1 MGPDHSFTV
10 YFLFNSRICI
20 DFPKY
25 LAGHNPENLCNIA
38 L

>member
-1 MGPDHSFTV
+1 MGPDYSVTV
-10 YFLFNSRICI
+10 FLFNSRICI

-25 LAGHNPENLCNIA
+25 HAGHTTQNLCNIA